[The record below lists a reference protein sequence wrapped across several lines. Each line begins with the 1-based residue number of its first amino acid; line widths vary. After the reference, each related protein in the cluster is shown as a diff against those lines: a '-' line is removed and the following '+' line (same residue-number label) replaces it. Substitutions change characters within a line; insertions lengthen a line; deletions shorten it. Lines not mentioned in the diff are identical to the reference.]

1 MNCSKCSEVV
11 KPVVAIDIDGTLG
24 DYHGHF
30 LWFAG
35 MYLGVDITHHTRWAY
50 SGNEPFSM
58 WFVRAFDTSLD
69 EYRQIKLAYRQA
81 GMKRSM
87 PIFDGARAL
96 CWAVRDAGAE
106 LWVTTTRPYLSLDNI
121 VPDTVEWLKRHEI
134 EYDGMLFDADKYEQL
149 AKRVDPARVV
159 AVLDDLH
166 EQLAAAAGVLGW
178 SVPILIKG
186 NFNKRVGAPVMCDL
200 DASCDIVL
208 HRIQEWEHNYG
219 NAA

>member
-1 MNCSKCSEVV
+1 MHCSRCSEIV

-24 DYHGHF
+24 DYHRHF
-30 LWFAG
+30 LWFAD
-35 MYLGVDITHHTRWAY
+35 MYLGKNAKHSWLY

-58 WFVRAFDTSLD
+58 WFVRTFDTTLD

-96 CWAVRDAGAE
+96 CWSVRDAGAE

-121 VPDTVEWLKRHEI
+121 VPDTVEWLRRHEI

-149 AKRVDPARVV
+149 AKRVDPIRVV
-159 AVLDDLH
+159 AVLDDLA
-166 EQLAAAAGVLGW
+166 EQVSAAAAAFGWGVPVL
-178 SVPILIKG
+178 VKG
-186 NFNKRVGAPVMCDL
+186 EYNGRVGAPVMCDL
-200 DASCDIVL
+200 DSACDLVL
-208 HRIQEWEHNYG
+208 HRIQEWERNNG
-219 NAA
+219 SAA